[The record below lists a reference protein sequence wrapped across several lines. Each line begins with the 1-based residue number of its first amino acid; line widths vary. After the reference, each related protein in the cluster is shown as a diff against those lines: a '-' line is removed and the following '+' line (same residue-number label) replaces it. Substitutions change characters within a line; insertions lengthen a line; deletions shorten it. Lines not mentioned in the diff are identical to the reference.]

1 MIKEGFMKV
10 LRMTKKNCLKE
21 DPELSRIATE
31 WNDKFEV
38 TRTIRKEIAAAEAK
52 LSVAHEDFL
61 KVNKE
66 WENYEKLNGTTK

>member
-1 MIKEGFMKV
+1 MIKEGFMRV
-10 LRMTKKNCLKE
+10 LKMTKKNILKE
-21 DPELSRIATE
+21 DPELNRIATE

-38 TRTIRKEIAAAEAK
+38 TRTIRKEIAAAEDK

-66 WENYEKLNGTTK
+66 WEAYEKKNGTTK